1 MAIKDECL
9 AILFDGIIFDNYTAE
24 PTIITLYIMNFKTL
38 RELFFSKSKLFS
50 KNKFLCTI
58 GGDFY
63 TYKQF
68 ADKTEE
74 ISALLQNN
82 GVKAGDKVG
91 ILSQNMPNW
100 GVSFFSCMVYNRIA
114 VPMLPDFSEMEIE
127 NIIRHSESKAIFVS
141 KKLYRKLNDAAKEM
155 LDVIIAV
162 DDFSII
168 KGLSGLEEV
177 YPNIEG
183 LKSSMEQD
191 AYLPKEE
198 DLATIIYTSGTTGNS
213 KGVMLS
219 HKNLCSHLK
228 SAMQLRPSF
237 EWDVWLSILPL
248 SHTLE
253 NSLSLLLPFSSGC
266 SVYYLDKAPTPSAL
280 LQAFKVV
287 KPTTILVVPLIIEKI
302 YKNSI
307 LPKIKAKKV
316 TAAMYKT
323 VLGRKLVH
331 RIVGKQMTEMFGGRV
346 RFFGIGGAKL
356 DGTVERFLL
365 EAKFPYAIGYGLTEC
380 CPLLAGAIP
389 SMVKWQTTGPA
400 VPGVQLRIDNI
411 NPETGEGEIV
421 AKGDNIMMGYYKNPQ
436 ATAEAFTEDG
446 WFRTQDLGF
455 IDEKGWL
462 SIRGRLKNMILG
474 PSGEN
479 IYPEEIETVINS
491 HPAIAESLVL
501 SIKGKLIARVHPS
514 PEKLESLNKTK
525 EEIYKAYMAKKMELI
540 KEYET
545 KKAEIALAYLEKKAT
560 YENLKSEYSH
570 AIEEK
575 KAQYAKAYE
584 LKKSEYAEQYNNKR
598 RELFKAYETK
608 RDEAVAAYHRKKEEM
623 SGNMNVYYEK
633 LSKEVAQYV
642 NSKVNKFSQ
651 IAEVYIQEEAFQKT
665 ATSKIKR
672 YLYN

>member
-1 MAIKDECL
+1 
-9 AILFDGIIFDNYTAE
+9 
-24 PTIITLYIMNFKTL
+24 MNFKTL
-38 RELFFSKSKLFS
+38 RELFDTKSVLYS

-63 TYKQF
+63 TYEQF
-68 ADKTEE
+68 AQKTKEV
-74 ISALLQNN
+74 SALLLNN
-82 GVKAGDKVG
+82 CIKAGDKVG

-114 VPMLPDFSEMEIE
+114 VPMLPDFSEMEIT

-141 KKLYRKLNDAAKEM
+141 KRLYRKLTDEAKEM
-155 LDVIIAV
+155 LDVIIEI
-162 DDFSII
+162 DDFTVL
-168 KGLSGLEEV
+168 KGNSSLQEVKPDLDQLLE
-177 YPNIEG
+177 
-183 LKSSMEQD
+183 SMSKG
-191 AYLPKEE
+191 AYIPKEE

-219 HKNLCSHLK
+219 HKNLSSHLK
-228 SAMQLRPSF
+228 SAMKLRPSF

-266 SVYYLDKAPTPSAL
+266 SVYYLEKAPTPTAL

-287 KPTTILVVPLIIEKI
+287 RPTTVLVVPLIIEKI
-302 YKNSI
+302 YKNSV

-316 TAAMYKT
+316 TATMYKT
-323 VLGRKLVH
+323 TLGRKLVH
-331 RIVGKQMTEMFGGRV
+331 RIVGKQMMEMFGGRI

-356 DGTVERFLL
+356 DGIVERFLL

-400 VPGVQLRIDNI
+400 VPDVQLRIDNV

-421 AKGDNIMMGYYKNPQ
+421 AKGDNIMVGYYKNPE

-446 WFRTQDLGF
+446 WFRTQDLGY

-491 HPAIAESLVL
+491 HSAVAESLVL
-501 SIKGKLIARVHPS
+501 SIKGRLIAKVYPS
-514 PEKLESLNKTK
+514 PDKIDALNQTK

-540 KEYET
+540 KEYEA
-545 KKAEIALAYLEKKAT
+545 KRAEIALAYLEKKAA
-560 YENLKSEYSH
+560 YENIKSECTQ
-570 AIEEK
+570 AIESK
-575 KAQYAKAYE
+575 KAQYTKAYE
-584 LKKSEYAEQYNNKR
+584 LKKSEYAEHYNNKR
-598 RELFKAYETK
+598 RELFKAYEAK
-608 RDEAVAAYHRKKEEM
+608 RDEAVAAYHKKKEEM
-623 SGNMNVYYEK
+623 SCNMSSYYEK
-633 LSKEVAQYV
+633 LSKEIAQYV

-651 IAEVYIQEEAFQKT
+651 IAEVHIQEEAFQKT